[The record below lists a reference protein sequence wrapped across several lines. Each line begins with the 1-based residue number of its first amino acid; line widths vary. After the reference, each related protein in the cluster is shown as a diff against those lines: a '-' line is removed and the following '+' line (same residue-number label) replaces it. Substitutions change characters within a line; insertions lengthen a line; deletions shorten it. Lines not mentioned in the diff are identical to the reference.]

1 MSRKNIRKFSWSY
14 ELVRK
19 LTVLYHRAYY
29 RKLKVL
35 HRKKI
40 PAGKPVI
47 FIFNHQNALMDALS
61 VVYNFPSQSVFMARA
76 DIFRKKMA
84 ARILYFLKILP
95 AYRIRDGFH
104 SVDQNKEVFKEV
116 ISVLKNNNPVALFP
130 EGSHLGEKRLRPF
143 KKGAARLALLAE
155 EANDFKLG
163 VSIVPVGIDYS
174 NYYHAGSDLLVTVGD
189 PVSAA
194 AYRDQYVQN
203 PVQAINNLTND
214 LAVALDKVV
223 INIATEAHYQT
234 IRDAIEIYCPDELK
248 KQGLKPSLK
257 NNFSVK
263 KELSEKITNN
273 ISQKEKQ
280 LLELKENIDQ
290 YQIQLKKYKIGD
302 LQISNPLSNSAYLIL
317 KLFISF
323 VLLPIHLYGMIL
335 NYFPYR
341 MPVYLSRNIKDPH
354 FISSVR
360 FVYGMIFFFFWYILL
375 IILSFIIFKPV
386 LLSLAF
392 IISLPLSGLF
402 TFYYYRNLMKLRAEI
417 RWTRIRIRNQELYQ
431 ELMGKRKSIIDEIEK
446 LISTL

>member
-29 RKLKVL
+29 RKLKVV
-35 HRKKI
+35 HREKI

-61 VVYNFPSQSVFMARA
+61 VVYTFRSQCVFMARA
-76 DIFRKKMA
+76 DIFRKKMTA
-84 ARILYFLKILP
+84 ALLFFFKILP

-116 ISVLKNNNPVALFP
+116 ISVLENNNPIALFP
-130 EGSHLGEKRLRPF
+130 EGSHLGERRLRPF

-155 EANDFKLG
+155 EANGFNLG

-189 PVSAA
+189 PIPAA
-194 AYRDQYVQN
+194 AYRDQYLQN
-203 PVQAINNLTND
+203 PVLAINNFTND
-214 LAVALDKVV
+214 LAAALNKVV
-223 INIATEAHYQT
+223 INIATEEHYQV
-234 IRDAIEIYCPDELK
+234 IRDAIEIYSPVELK
-248 KQGLKPSLK
+248 NQHLKPTLQNS
-257 NNFSVK
+257 FRIK

-280 LLELKENIDQ
+280 LQELKENIDQ
-290 YQIQLKKYKIGD
+290 YQIQLKKYKIRN
-302 LQISNPLSNSAYLIL
+302 LQISNPFSNSAYLIL
-317 KLFISF
+317 KFCLSLL
-323 VLLPIHLYGMIL
+323 LLPIHLYGMIL
-335 NYFPYR
+335 NYLPYSL
-341 MPVYLSRNIKDPH
+341 PIYLARNIKDPH

-360 FVYGMIFFFFWYILL
+360 FVYGMLFFFFWHLL
-375 IILSFIIFKPV
+375 LTILSFIIFNPV

-392 IISLPLSGLF
+392 IISLPLTGIFS
-402 TFYYYRNLMKLRAEI
+402 FYYYRNFLKLRAEY
-417 RWTRIRIRNQELYQ
+417 RWMSLKYRKKTVYEGMIKVRNKIISQVQEL
-431 ELMGKRKSIIDEIEK
+431 IA
-446 LISTL
+446 

>member
-29 RKLKVL
+29 RKLKVM
-35 HRKKI
+35 HREKI

-61 VVYNFPSQSVFMARA
+61 VVYTFRSQCVFMARA

-84 ARILYFLKILP
+84 AALLFFLKILP

-104 SVDQNKEVFKEV
+104 SVDQNKKVFKEV
-116 ISVLKNNNPVALFP
+116 ISVLENNNPVALFP

-155 EANDFKLG
+155 EANGFNLG
-163 VSIVPVGIDYS
+163 LSIVPVGIDYS

-194 AYRDQYVQN
+194 AYRDQYLQN

-214 LAVALDKVV
+214 LAAALNKVV
-223 INIATEAHYQT
+223 INITTEEHYQV
-234 IRDAIEIYCPDELK
+234 IRDAIAIIGPAELK
-248 KQGLKPSLK
+248 KQHLKPSLHNSFK
-257 NNFSVK
+257 IK
-263 KELSEKITNN
+263 KELSEKITHN
-273 ISQKEKQ
+273 INQKEKQ
-280 LLELKENIDQ
+280 LSALKEGIDNYRNELKNH
-290 YQIQLKKYKIGD
+290 KIRD
-302 LQISNPLSNSAYLIL
+302 LQISNPISNPVSS
-317 KLFISF
+317 FIKSIIF
-323 VLLPIHLYGMIL
+323 LLLLPIHLYGMIL
-335 NYFPYR
+335 NYLPYGL
-341 MPVYLSRNIKDPH
+341 PIYLARNIKDPH

-360 FVYGMIFFFFWYILL
+360 FVYGMLFFFFWYLLL
-375 IILSFIIFKPV
+375 IILSFIIFNPV

-392 IISLPLSGLF
+392 IISLPLTGIFS
-402 TFYYYRNLMKLRAEI
+402 FYYYRNLLRMRADF
-417 RWTRIRIRNQELYQ
+417 RWMSIKYR
-431 ELMGKRKSIIDEIEK
+431 KRADYESVINKREQIISTIEE
-446 LISTL
+446 LISK

>member
-29 RKLKVL
+29 RKLIVL

-61 VVYNFPSQSVFMARA
+61 VVYNFPSQCVFMARA
-76 DIFRKKMA
+76 DIFRKKMT
-84 ARILYFLKILP
+84 ARILFFLKILP

-116 ISVLKNNNPVALFP
+116 ISVLENNNPVALFP
-130 EGSHLGEKRLRPF
+130 EGSHLGERRLRPF

-155 EANDFKLG
+155 EANDFNLG

-174 NYYHAGSDLLVTVGD
+174 NYYQAGSDLLVTVGD

-223 INIATEAHYQT
+223 INIASEEHYRT
-234 IRDAIEIYCPDELK
+234 IRDAIEIYFPDELK
-248 KQGLKPSLK
+248 RQHLKPSLQ
-257 NNFSVK
+257 NSFRIK
-263 KELSEKITNN
+263 KELSEKITDN

-280 LLELKENIDQ
+280 LHELKEDIDQ
-290 YQIQLKKYKIGD
+290 YQIQLKKLKIRD
-302 LQISNPLSNSAYLIL
+302 FQISNPFSNNAYFFL
-317 KLFISF
+317 KLLSF
-323 VLLPIHLYGMIL
+323 LVLLPIHLYGMIL

-341 MPVYLSRNIKDPH
+341 MPVYLARNIKDPH

-360 FVYGMIFFFFWYILL
+360 FVYGMIFFFCWYILL
-375 IILSFIIFKPV
+375 FILSLIIFKPV

-392 IISLPLSGLF
+392 IISLPLTGLF
-402 TFYYYRNLMKLRAEI
+402 AFYYYRNLLKLRAEI
-417 RWTRIRIRNQELYQ
+417 RWIRIRIRNHDLYKELL
-431 ELMGKRKSIIDEIEK
+431 EKRKSIISAIEK
-446 LISTL
+446 LISK